1 MHDVGTSQPD
11 AQDGHCIASLR
22 CAKVWLAF
30 DPDGAGSTFMSP
42 GTLMQTQVMPALLLF
57 CTLCL
62 ASSQC
67 DTFWTCLAKELSA
80 V

>member
-30 DPDGAGSTFMSP
+30 DLDGAGSTFVSP

-57 CTLCL
+57 CTL
-62 ASSQC
+62 SSAFSQSEE
-67 DTFWTCLAKELSA
+67 FWTCLAKELSA
-80 V
+80 M

>member
-1 MHDVGTSQPD
+1 MHDAGTSQPD
-11 AQDGHCIASLR
+11 AQDGHFIASLR

-30 DPDGAGSTFMSP
+30 DLDGAGSTFVSP
-42 GTLMQTQVMPALLLF
+42 GTLMQTQVIPALLLF
-57 CTLCL
+57 CILRS
-62 ASSQC
+62 ASSQS